1 MFMLC
6 DSDEFVCAERAGAG
20 PVLTRREKRYFRGGP
35 MRSLRSL
42 LPAMT
47 LLAGASVLTGCD
59 AVQESF
65 GRNRGTATE
74 VVSTSTLP
82 SFDVSNPVTAFPANT
97 LDASGDVARY
107 SLGSVYTI
115 GGQTVT
121 PQEDLT
127 YMRDGIAV
135 MGSELFSGTTASDER
150 YNPGLFTAAHRTLPF
165 STIIKVTNRDN
176 ERSTLMRVNDRGP
189 ENFTNILEV
198 TPAGAKVL
206 GFGNSSVANVTVEVV
221 ETVTRNVAQVT
232 GGTIGGALES
242 SSNPFAASANA
253 APQFEAVNPAIPAGS
268 ATIATPSVVATQP
281 LNDPFASSAPTV
293 PNVNGGALPG
303 ASNAFY
309 NNTGNE
315 FFIQAGAYGER
326 ANALS
331 MQQLLSQTGNVTITP
346 AVLNGQQ
353 IWRVRVGPY
362 GSDSDARVALGRVV
376 ASGAV
381 DAQVVI
387 D

>member
-1 MFMLC
+1 MMN
-6 DSDEFVCAERAGAG
+6 
-20 PVLTRREKRYFRGGP
+20 
-35 MRSLRSL
+35 LRSML
-42 LPAMT
+42 TTLT
-47 LLAGASVLTGCD
+47 LLAGASVLTACD

-82 SFDVSNPVTAFPANT
+82 VFDPSNPVTAFPANT
-97 LDASGDVARY
+97 LDPSGDVARY
-107 SLGSVYTI
+107 SLGSVYSV

-127 YMRDGIAV
+127 YQRDGIAV

-150 YNPGLFTAAHRTLPF
+150 YNPGLYTAAHRTLPF

-176 ERSTLMRVNDRGP
+176 ERATLMRVNDRGP
-189 ENFTNILEV
+189 DDFTNILEV
-198 TPAGAKVL
+198 TPAGAKAL
-206 GFGNSSVANVTVEVV
+206 GFGNSNVANVTVEVV

-232 GGTIGGALES
+232 GGTIGGALEAS
-242 SSNPFAASANA
+242 ANPFAATAG
-253 APQFEAVNPAIPAGS
+253 VNPAIPAGTS
-268 ATIATPSVVATQP
+268 TIATPQVIATQP
-281 LNDPFASSAPTV
+281 LDDPFAVQPTAPVIPSAGT
-293 PNVNGGALPG
+293 ALPG
-303 ASNAFY
+303 ATNAFY
-309 NNTGNE
+309 NNTGSE
-315 FFIQAGAYGER
+315 FYIQAGAYGER

-331 MQQLLSQTGNVTITP
+331 MQQLLAASGNVVIQP

-362 GSDSDARVALGRVV
+362 ASDNDARVALGRVV
-376 ASGAV
+376 AAGAV

>member
-1 MFMLC
+1 
-6 DSDEFVCAERAGAG
+6 
-20 PVLTRREKRYFRGGP
+20 
-35 MRSLRSL
+35 
-42 LPAMT
+42 MT
-47 LLAGASVLTGCD
+47 TLSLLAGLSALSACD

-65 GRNRGTATE
+65 GRNRGMATD
-74 VVSTSTLP
+74 VVSTATLP
-82 SFDVSNPVTAFPANT
+82 VFDPSNPVSAFPANT
-97 LDASGDVARY
+97 LDPSGDVARY
-107 SLGSVYTI
+107 SLGQVYSI

-127 YMRDGIAV
+127 YRRDGTAIL
-135 MGSELFSGTTASDER
+135 GSELFSGTTASDER
-150 YNPGLFTAAHRTLPF
+150 YNPSLFTAAHRTLPF

-176 ERSTLMRVNDRGP
+176 ERATLMRVNDRGP
-189 ENFTNILEV
+189 DTFTNMIEV
-198 TPAGAKVL
+198 TPAGAEAL
-206 GFGNSSVANVTVEVV
+206 GFGNSSVANVTVEVI

-232 GGTIGGALES
+232 GGMIGATL
-242 SSNPFAASANA
+242 A
-253 APQFEAVNPAIPAGS
+253 APQTDPFGAAVAAPGLGETGLYPAIPPGT
-268 ATIATPSVVATQP
+268 ATIATPQAIATQP
-281 LNDPFASSAPTV
+281 LDDPFAGQPTAPLIPGDGTV
-293 PNVNGGALPG
+293 LPG

-309 NNTGNE
+309 DTGGSE

-331 MQQLLSQTGNVTITP
+331 MQQTLAGAGAGNVMIQP
-346 AVLNGQQ
+346 AVLNGRQ

-362 GSDSDARVALGRVV
+362 ASENDARVALGRVV